1 MTKGNCSCNNP
12 LIDYAA
18 KTLMDALPKIGEI
31 GCNLLMSAV
40 KTAVEIGACFIP
52 GAGEAIDGGMSE
64 SIVVKFLTRLFEY

>member
-18 KTLMDALPKIGEI
+18 RTLVDALPKIGEI
-31 GCNLLMSAV
+31 GCNILMAAV

-52 GAGEAIDGGMSE
+52 EAGEAIDGGMSE
-64 SIVVKFLTRLFEY
+64 SIVAKVFTASFEY